1 MNIKQDPG
9 CGPGFERSVNAEA
22 GPMGAG
28 AGAAAAIDNNEPSP
42 RGVAIEKAQAELRS
56 GEGRATEWWCG
67 V

>member
-1 MNIKQDPG
+1 
-9 CGPGFERSVNAEA
+9 
-22 GPMGAG
+22 MGAG